1 MKVAIPKERRAFECR
16 VAASPDTVKKLVALG
31 AEVIVEADAGAGA
44 DLSDAVFAEAG
55 AGIAESEAAALESAD
70 VVLKVQPPLA
80 DEPDEVGLI
89 KQGALLIGLLAP
101 TAEPVLVTAYAARE
115 LTTVALEYL
124 PRISRAQS
132 MDALSSQSNLA
143 GYKAVL
149 DAAVEYG
156 RALPMMMTAA
166 GTIAPA
172 RVLILGAGVAGLQ
185 AIATARRLGAIVAA
199 FDVRAAVKEQVE
211 SLGARF
217 IEVPA
222 LDETAES
229 EDGYAR
235 DMGEEYRRRQAEII
249 HQTLV
254 TTDIAICTALI
265 PGQPAPILITEAMIA
280 DMRPGSVIVD
290 LAVMMGGNCAGS
302 RPGETVA
309 VSGVKVVAHRNVP
322 SRIAGDASALY
333 ARNLFNFLAPLI
345 QDGDLKLD
353 WEDEILAATVL
364 TRGGAVVHPSLA
376 DQT

>member
-1 MKVAIPKERRAFECR
+1 MKVAVPEERREFERR

-31 AEVIVEADAGAGA
+31 VEVMIEAGAGA
-44 DLSDAVFAEAG
+44 SANFGDAAFVEAG
-55 AGIAESEAAALESAD
+55 AAIAEGEAATLDGAD
-70 VVLKVQPPLA
+70 VVFKVQPPLA
-80 DEPDEVGLI
+80 EPDEVGLI
-89 KQGALLIGLLAP
+89 KDGALLIGLLAP
-101 TAEPVLVTAYAARE
+101 AAEPGLVAAYAARG
-115 LTTVALEYL
+115 LTAVALEFL

-149 DAAVEYG
+149 DAAVEYD
-156 RALPMMMTAA
+156 RAMPMMMTAA

-185 AIATARRLGAIVAA
+185 AIATARRLGAIVSA

-217 IEVPA
+217 IEVPT

-235 DMGEEYRRRQAEII
+235 DMGEEYRRRQAETI
-249 HQTLV
+249 HQALA

-265 PGQPAPILITEAMIA
+265 PGLPAPVLITEAMIA
-280 DMRPGSVIVD
+280 GMRPGSVIVD
-290 LAVMMGGNCAGS
+290 LAVTMGGNCAAS
-302 RPGETVA
+302 RAGETVA
-309 VSGVKVVAHRNVP
+309 VSGVKIVAHRNVP

-333 ARNLFNFLAPLI
+333 ARNLFNFLSPLI
-345 QDGDLKLD
+345 EDGELTLD

-376 DQT
+376 DRP

>member
-1 MKVAIPKERRAFECR
+1 
-16 VAASPDTVKKLVALG
+16 
-31 AEVIVEADAGAGA
+31 
-44 DLSDAVFAEAG
+44 
-55 AGIAESEAAALESAD
+55 
-70 VVLKVQPPLA
+70 
-80 DEPDEVGLI
+80 
-89 KQGALLIGLLAP
+89 
-101 TAEPVLVTAYAARE
+101 
-115 LTTVALEYL
+115 
-124 PRISRAQS
+124 

-149 DAAVEYG
+149 DAAVEYD
-156 RALPMMMTAA
+156 RAMPMMMTAA

-185 AIATARRLGAIVAA
+185 AIATARRLGAIVSA

-217 IEVPA
+217 IEVPT

-235 DMGEEYRRRQAEII
+235 DMGEEYRRRQAETI
-249 HQTLV
+249 HQALA

-265 PGQPAPILITEAMIA
+265 PGLPAPVLITEAMIA

-290 LAVMMGGNCAGS
+290 LAVTMGGNCAAS
-302 RPGETVA
+302 RAGETVA
-309 VSGVKVVAHRNVP
+309 VSGVKIVAHRNVP

-333 ARNLFNFLAPLI
+333 ARNLFNFLSPLI
-345 QDGDLKLD
+345 EDGELTLD

-376 DQT
+376 DRP